1 MKDPFR
7 RRSAFT
13 RPTLASAEEARRG
26 TRLIGADILP
36 QRSKPRRRRASRAF
50 DVTFPDRRA
59 SFSSLVSSM
68 PISFTRRSST
78 ATALGPTI
86 PQRILAQTG
95 GVWSILAVATNYREF
110 AAAGKSYGPRLP

>member
-1 MKDPFR
+1 
-7 RRSAFT
+7 
-13 RPTLASAEEARRG
+13 
-26 TRLIGADILP
+26 
-36 QRSKPRRRRASRAF
+36 
-50 DVTFPDRRA
+50 
-59 SFSSLVSSM
+59 M

-110 AAAGKSYGPRLP
+110 AATGKSYGPRLP